1 MKCRYFCRLPLDISP
16 VYLTRG
22 ISISPAAESFSRFNI
37 NILNCYMLVLLRF
50 VSLFLKPLPIQLSN
64 NLRRVSGD
72 DGVGG
77 DVFGCYAGG
86 AYDGVF
92 ADGDPWKDG
101 NSGAVP
107 GVFADAHILHCEDI
121 TLIKIM
127 IVGKN

>member
-1 MKCRYFCRLPLDISP
+1 
-16 VYLTRG
+16 
-22 ISISPAAESFSRFNI
+22 
-37 NILNCYMLVLLRF
+37 MLVPLRF

-92 ADGDPWKDG
+92 ADGDPWKAG

-107 GVFADAHILHCEDI
+107 GVFADAHILHCEAVSYTHLDVYKRQSPK
-121 TLIKIM
+121 LIAAYHVFLRLLVPRHPPCALIA
-127 IVGKN
+127 

>member
-1 MKCRYFCRLPLDISP
+1 
-16 VYLTRG
+16 
-22 ISISPAAESFSRFNI
+22 
-37 NILNCYMLVLLRF
+37 MLVPLRF

-64 NLRRVSGD
+64 NLRRVSGDDGVGD

-121 TLIKIM
+121 TLIKS
-127 IVGKN
+127 